1 MLRLDQTASLCD
13 VVDDEGALRIAVV
26 HGRQTGEA
34 LLTRGVP
41 DLEFDGAVGQVAFLR
56 QEGGADCGFFVGLEG
71 IVDEAKDEGGLW
83 IGVSM
88 EVSGGVDIA
97 RWRTLPTAASPSS
110 TSLTLLLGLGALGAG
125 ESDIVG

>member
-1 MLRLDQTASLCD
+1 M
-13 VVDDEGALRIAVV
+13 I
-26 HGRQTGEA
+26 HGRQASEA
-34 LLTRGVP
+34 LLARGIP
-41 DLEFDGAVGQVAFLR
+41 NLELDRAVGQVAFLR

-125 ESDIVG
+125 ESDMIGSVGGDEGRLALRLLPTA

>member
-1 MLRLDQTASLCD
+1 LA
-13 VVDDEGALRIAVV
+13 
-26 HGRQTGEA
+26 
-34 LLTRGVP
+34 RGVP

-71 IVDEAKDEGGLW
+71 IVDEAEDEGGLW
-83 IGVSM
+83 VGGVSM
-88 EVSGGVDIA
+88 GVSGELDIA
-97 RWRTLPTAASPSS
+97 WWRTLPTAASPSS